1 VTPDPLTPTAGAR
14 YVLERVNADGRAARY
29 RGRILT
35 PDASYEYDAQLSADA
50 DPQLA
55 SASAAPAD
63 LEKVLVMIARLT
75 ARAVEKRLEDGLPP
89 WPERITR
96 WRGPGRGR

>member
-14 YVLERVNADGRAARY
+14 YVLERVGVDGRAASY
-29 RGRILT
+29 RARILT
-35 PDASYEYDAQLSADA
+35 PDATYAYDAQLSADA
-50 DPQLA
+50 EPALSSGA
-55 SASAAPAD
+55 AAPAE

-75 ARAVEKRLEDGLPP
+75 ARAVDKRMEEGLPA